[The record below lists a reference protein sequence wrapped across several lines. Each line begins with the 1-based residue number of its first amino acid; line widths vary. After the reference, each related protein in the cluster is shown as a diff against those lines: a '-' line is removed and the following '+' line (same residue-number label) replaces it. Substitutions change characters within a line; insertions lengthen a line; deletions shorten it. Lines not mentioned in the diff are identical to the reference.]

1 MRPSV
6 PDTEDNSQTTV
17 DLFASF
23 NSYEET
29 YKYVDGVPIQ
39 ASILIPKPPSDGKRP
54 LLVRLHGGAWTEGS
68 GDIWIR
74 PWIPELALKHNAIL
88 VSPDYRL
95 RPEATFAEIVDD
107 IRDFWVWVEDGLPG
121 ALSSASPPAELD
133 LHNIALTGESAG
145 GHLAAESA
153 LLGMTR
159 NLLRIVI
166 PMYPALDLTE
176 ALEFTKREI
185 EYRPVSI
192 LEDYLANS
200 QQKVLTRTR
209 NGARMELAC
218 SMMQN
223 GRLVDP
229 TGPNAYLDPLQSL
242 ESAGAQ
248 PPYLVAHGKT
258 DKSVPFSTAEK
269 WTNKLRD
276 LQPEVPLLFAVNEGD
291 HIFDREYTLDT
302 PWMREPIAFVEKYW
316 PKDNKD

>member
-1 MRPSV
+1 
-6 PDTEDNSQTTV
+6 
-17 DLFASF
+17 
-23 NSYEET
+23 
-29 YKYVDGVPIQ
+29 
-39 ASILIPKPPSDGKRP
+39 
-54 LLVRLHGGAWTEGS
+54 
-68 GDIWIR
+68 
-74 PWIPELALKHNAIL
+74 
-88 VSPDYRL
+88 
-95 RPEATFAEIVDD
+95 
-107 IRDFWVWVEDGLPG
+107 
-121 ALSSASPPAELD
+121 
-133 LHNIALTGESAG
+133 
-145 GHLAAESA
+145 
-153 LLGMTR
+153 MTR

-258 DKSVPFSTAEK
+258 DKSVSHSSRGA
-269 WTNKLRD
+269 
-276 LQPEVPLLFAVNEGD
+276 
-291 HIFDREYTLDT
+291 T
-302 PWMREPIAFVEKYW
+302 PS
-316 PKDNKD
+316 N